1 MEDFGL
7 GPVEAMACGTPVV
20 VWDDGGG
27 PCETTVTGFSGFR
40 ARPYDFEDFAEKAM
54 KTFDVDKNS
63 IGDRLHC
70 YVRDRFS
77 DEIHLKTL
85 IGTLRGL

>member
-20 VWDDGGG
+20 VWDDGAG
-27 PCETTVTGFSGFR
+27 PCETTATGFSGFR
-40 ARPYDFEDFAEKAM
+40 ARPYDFEDFAEKTM

-63 IGDRLHC
+63 IGDRLHD
-70 YVRDRFS
+70 YVKCRFS
-77 DEIHLKTL
+77 DELHLKTL